1 MIVDDNLDAADAMKM
16 LLEIYGHQIT
26 LAKDADEALLAARSA
41 MPDVFLIDIGLPGMD
56 GNALASELRVLPS
69 GKRPRMIAVT
79 GFGQQEDRQ
88 RSLAA
93 GFDDHLIK
101 PVCLTP
107 LLKSLVP
114 STGPNASG

>member
-1 MIVDDNLDAADAMKM
+1 
-16 LLEIYGHQIT
+16 
-26 LAKDADEALLAARSA
+26 
-41 MPDVFLIDIGLPGMD
+41 MD
-56 GNALASELRVLPS
+56 GNALASELRALPS
-69 GKRPRMIAVT
+69 GRRPRMIAVT

-114 STGPNASG
+114 GTGPNASG